1 MLYQS
6 WVRVCLCV
14 WSTIS
19 MDLNMQP
26 VLSAAACK
34 ALNLMQRIDSSLQ
47 VSEKCN
53 VNLVNTQSS
62 DNVYSSS
69 VTSHLSISVPNSS
82 NNSVSH
88 PHKLLKL
95 IEEYSDIFEDVGRL
109 PGKHKI
115 ILHEDAT
122 PVIAASRK
130 IPLALENKLK
140 DELFRME
147 QNGIIEK
154 VTKPTDWLD
163 KESSDL
169 CTFITPFGRFRFLV
183 MPFGL
188 KSAPEVY
195 QKVMDNIFEDCP
207 DIDSYFD
214 DIMVYSKNMTDYYE
228 KLKKVFQ
235 IARESGLKLNK
246 DKAKI
251 AVSELQYLGRIIS
264 PDGVFS
270 EPKKV
275 SAVTDFPVPTSK
287 QELMRSLGMAT
298 YLMRFVPEFSQ
309 KISILRDLLKKDTN
323 WLWVSS

>member
-1 MLYQS
+1 MFM
-6 WVRVCLCV
+6 CV
-14 WSTIS
+14 VNNQHRELKFIIV
-19 MDLNMQP
+19 DLNVQP
-26 VLSAAACK
+26 VLSAAACT
-34 ALNLMQRIDSSLQ
+34 ALNLVQRIDSSLH

-69 VTSHLSISVPNSS
+69 VTSNLSISVPNSS
-82 NNSVSH
+82 NNSISH

-95 IEEYSDIFEDVGRL
+95 IEEYIDIFEGVGRL

-115 ILHEDAT
+115 ILHEDTT

-140 DELFRME
+140 DELFRM
-147 QNGIIEK
+147 
-154 VTKPTDWLD
+154 LD
-163 KESSDL
+163 EESCDL

-207 DIDSYFD
+207 DIDPYFD
-214 DIMVYSKNMTDYYE
+214 DIMVYSKNMIDHYE

-246 DKAKI
+246 DMAKI
-251 AVSELQYLGRIIS
+251 AVSVLQYLGHIIS
-264 PDGVFS
+264 PDGVS
-270 EPKKV
+270 PDPKKCQL
-275 SAVTDFPVPTSK
+275 SPIFLCLPVNKS
-287 QELMRSLGMAT
+287 
-298 YLMRFVPEFSQ
+298 
-309 KISILRDLLKKDTN
+309 
-323 WLWVSS
+323 